1 MTAATNDSIVVTR
14 PDNYITLYTSSILY
28 FFSRDSIEMLAF
40 DKRSPML
47 LVFRTNDNR
56 RRLHYVI
63 VERTDDTGRAWNEID
78 FYDIYRSWQ
87 CENKFLNSP
96 LFQKSVLAK
105 FIALEVTFGPLVKQF
120 KMLQLFILTI
130 LRYLKWQI

>member
-56 RRLHYVI
+56 RRLHYVM
-63 VERTDDTGRAWNEID
+63 VERTDDTGGAWNEID

-87 CENKFLNSP
+87 CENNSP

-130 LRYLKWQI
+130 LRYLKW

>member
-1 MTAATNDSIVVTR
+1 
-14 PDNYITLYTSSILY
+14 
-28 FFSRDSIEMLAF
+28 MLAF

-130 LRYLKWQI
+130 LRYLKFKGNL